1 MCYNQQCWS
10 KSHRESVCVLVC
22 ICVRGRSRCYRWKTP
37 HSQMEDP
44 DIIQLGRGCR
54 WCLALGM
61 QYWERRIL
69 VICASVNLP
78 SSIFQMIPCSK
89 WLVQCSSLLIHH
101 FCLKKAMT
109 WLNKSMDYYFMSKLV
124 WGAPCFEFGPNVFFP
139 WMVFLPQVSK
149 LFEVVPP
156 ILLAGG
162 KVKHWSA

>member
-1 MCYNQQCWS
+1 
-10 KSHRESVCVLVC
+10 
-22 ICVRGRSRCYRWKTP
+22 
-37 HSQMEDP
+37 
-44 DIIQLGRGCR
+44 
-54 WCLALGM
+54 
-61 QYWERRIL
+61 
-69 VICASVNLP
+69 
-78 SSIFQMIPCSK
+78 
-89 WLVQCSSLLIHH
+89 
-101 FCLKKAMT
+101 LKKAMT